1 MIRATL
7 RATVNKKK
15 IELTFNLLFFIKMY
29 FPVELWSIVKEYAG
43 IYSVGTK
50 FNVSKVSKDKLLKYW
65 LDNFNCIIKNPSKY
79 KVDVI
84 KKTILKNI
92 RFKMTKANW
101 VALHQLCNPIK
112 EKNPSDL
119 KGKIAELI
127 SWRDCEAH
135 ETCLGEIVGY
145 YKNSYK
151 VRRFKTDITK
161 VETHDCYRNFNDSS
175 IIDPITFTTHTF
187 NKNKHYKGTYNVER
201 YYSYLE
207 SEHGH
212 REFFTSW
219 TQEFNPNYN
228 PYDTGAYQDD

>member
-1 MIRATL
+1 
-7 RATVNKKK
+7 
-15 IELTFNLLFFIKMY
+15 MY
-29 FPVELWSIVKEYAG
+29 LPDELWSIVKEYAG
-43 IYSVGTK
+43 IYSVGTN
-50 FNVSKVSKDKLLKYW
+50 FNISKVSKDKLLQYYSS
-65 LDNFNCIIKNPSKY
+65 NFNRTIKNPSKY

-84 KKTILKNI
+84 KKTIMKDI
-92 RFKMTKANW
+92 RFRMTEMKW
-101 VALHQLCNPIK
+101 VYLWNLCNPIK
-112 EKNPSDL
+112 EKNPYL

-127 SWRDCEAH
+127 SWRDWKEH

-151 VRRFKTDITK
+151 VRRFKTDVTK
-161 VETHDCYRNFNDSS
+161 VETHDCYRNVSEGILD
-175 IIDPITFTTHTF
+175 IDPITFTTHTF
-187 NKNKHYKGTYNVER
+187 NKNKHYKGTYNIER

-212 REFFTSW
+212 KEYFTSW